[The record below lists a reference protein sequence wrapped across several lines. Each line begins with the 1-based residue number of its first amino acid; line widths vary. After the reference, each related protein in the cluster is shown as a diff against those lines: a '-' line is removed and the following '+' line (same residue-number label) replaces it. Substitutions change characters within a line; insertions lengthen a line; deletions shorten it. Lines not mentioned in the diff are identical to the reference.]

1 MTAFAEMIK
10 KTGMSSSKF
19 AKAYNIPYNTVASWV
34 RGDRNPPDY
43 VVELLEYK
51 IENQKFE
58 NSKKELVKLLLNTAD
73 ILNKT

>member
-1 MTAFAEMIK
+1 MNKIKKLIAKAELSQIQFAE
-10 KTGMSSSKF
+10 KF
-19 AKAYNIPYNTVASWV
+19 HIPYATLNSWV
-34 RGDRNPPDY
+34 RGDRTPPDY

-58 NSKKELVKLLLNTAD
+58 NRKKELVKLLLNTAD